1 MDDKIKETLVKN
13 FDNYIEML
21 ENDDFEKALI
31 KELNERI
38 DIPVINEKTEKKILK
53 GIYRAVLTALS
64 KIDPGKL

>member
-1 MDDKIKETLVKN
+1 MEDKIKETLVKN
-13 FDNYIEML
+13 FDNYIKML

-64 KIDPGKL
+64 KIDPEKL

>member
-1 MDDKIKETLVKN
+1 MEDKIKETLVKN
-13 FDNYIEML
+13 FDNYLEML

-53 GIYRAVLTALS
+53 GIYKAVLTALS
-64 KIDPGKL
+64 KIDPEKL

>member
-1 MDDKIKETLVKN
+1 MEDKIKETLVKN

-64 KIDPGKL
+64 KIDPEKL